1 VSYLLNIETAT
12 KNCSVSLSKSG
23 QLLALKE
30 VNTGGFSHA
39 EQLHVFLAEIL
50 QESQL
55 TFKDLSAVAVGK
67 GPGSYTGLRI
77 GVSAAKGLCY
87 ALEIPMIALE
97 TLTILAHAI
106 SISEGVLVPML
117 DARRSEVY
125 SAVFDPSYQQ
135 IRATE
140 AQIIE
145 PHSFGEALDK
155 GPVYF
160 LGDGAEKCKEIIRHP
175 NAIFRDDFF
184 PSAREMSALA
194 YEKYMRQEFE
204 DVAYF
209 EPFYLKD
216 FVGTKSKKRS

>member
-1 VSYLLNIETAT
+1 MSYLLNIETAT

-23 QLLALKE
+23 KLLALKE

-39 EQLHVFLAEIL
+39 EQLHVFLADIL

-55 TFKDLSAVAVGK
+55 TFKDLSAVAVGR

-117 DARRSEVY
+117 DARAQTEP
-125 SAVFDPSYQQ
+125 DP
-135 IRATE
+135 
-140 AQIIE
+140 
-145 PHSFGEALDK
+145 
-155 GPVYF
+155 
-160 LGDGAEKCKEIIRHP
+160 KERPWIQKRDHP
-175 NAIFRDDFF
+175 
-184 PSAREMSALA
+184 
-194 YEKYMRQEFE
+194 
-204 DVAYF
+204 
-209 EPFYLKD
+209 
-216 FVGTKSKKRS
+216 